1 MAGQFFDDLETR
13 DAQEREASLLEGLS
27 RQIAN
32 AQSRSSAFGKILK
45 GVDAAD
51 IGSREALAKLP
62 VTRKAE
68 LIDLQKKSPPFGGL
82 AATAVRDL
90 GRVFA
95 SPGPIYEPEARR
107 NDYWR
112 ISRALFAA
120 GLRRGDLVHN
130 TFAYHMT
137 PAGSMMESGAHAL
150 GCPVFPAGPT
160 QAEDQVRA
168 ISHLLPAAYCGIPT
182 FLKILLEKADELDV
196 DISSMKRA
204 LVSGAAL
211 PPSLRSELNAGGVD
225 TMQCYATADI
235 GLIAYETKAKDSN
248 ALVEGMIID
257 EGIIVELVLPGT
269 GDPVEEG
276 EVGEIVVTT
285 LNPDY
290 PLVRFATG
298 DLTAILPGPSECGR
312 TGTRIRGWMGRADET
327 TKVRGMFVHPLQV
340 GAVVKVFPEIA
351 RARLVVDSVDHRDS
365 MVLRCETEKASAG
378 LGEKIENRIRE
389 ICKVRGE
396 VEFVEPGTLATDGK
410 VIDDLRSNE

>member
-13 DAQEREASLLEGLS
+13 DPQQREVSLLEGLS
-27 RQIAN
+27 TQIAN

-45 GVDAAD
+45 GIDSAD
-51 IGSREALAKLP
+51 ITSREALAKLP

-68 LIDLQKKSPPFGGL
+68 LIDLQKKAPPFGGL
-82 AATAVRDL
+82 TATAVRDL

-95 SPGPIYEPEARR
+95 SPGPIFEPEAKR

-120 GLRRGDLVHN
+120 GIRRGDLIHN
-130 TFAYHMT
+130 AFAYHMT
-137 PAGSMMESGAHAL
+137 PAGFMMESGAHAL

-160 QAEDQVRA
+160 QVEEQVQA
-168 ISHLLPAAYCGIPT
+168 ISHLLPVAYCGIPA
-182 FLKILLEKADELDV
+182 FLKILMEKADELDI

-204 LVSGAAL
+204 MVSGAAL
-211 PPSLRSELNAGGVD
+211 PPSLRQELNAGGVN

-235 GLIAYETKAKDSN
+235 GLIAYETEP
-248 ALVEGMIID
+248 VEGMIID

-269 GDPVEEG
+269 GDPVDEG

-290 PLVRFATG
+290 PLIRFATG
-298 DLTAILPGPSECGR
+298 DLTAVLPGQSDCGR
-312 TGTRIRGWMGRADET
+312 TGLRIKGWMGRADET

-340 GAVVKVFPEIA
+340 GAVTKQFPEIS
-351 RARLVVDSVDHRDS
+351 RARLIVNSVDHRDS
-365 MVLRCETEKASAG
+365 MTLQCETEKASSG
-378 LGEKIENRIRE
+378 LAEKIETRIRE

-396 VEFVEPGTLATDGK
+396 VELVSPGTLADDGK
-410 VIDDLRSNE
+410 VIDDLRTNE